1 MCIGDVPRQRYVH
14 RLRADHRGHQEHGC
28 RGHILLPEYGVL
40 LSKIKHVLTVKV
52 KEARFVP
59 DAPSPGT
66 RDTILKYKQIC
77 LLGGSERL
85 GSVKNHVRFRSTDD
99 HIFVDDH
106 FSDVIQ

>member
-66 RDTILKYKQIC
+66 KDTLLKYKKIC
-77 LLGGSERL
+77 FNAISNTSGIIVILRL
-85 GSVKNHVRFRSTDD
+85 FINHPFGRFEYL
-99 HIFVDDH
+99 
-106 FSDVIQ
+106 